1 MAVPAIFDVR
11 VLRGSDYYRDRL
23 RERAGRRAL
32 VQCRRNPTPAGT
44 AFDAIP
50 APGHHRPA
58 IDSDL
63 VRGAREGARSQNPGA
78 RRRGDLGIT
87 TRDLHAGDSQPHL
100 VPEVPFVCGSHA
112 IRTSHA
118 DTPPGSRILAPSHCV
133 LA

>member
-63 VRGAREGARSQNPGA
+63 VRGAKRGVLGVQGVRGVQGQEPESRSEEVWA
-78 RRRGDLGIT
+78 Y
-87 TRDLHAGDSQPHL
+87 L
-100 VPEVPFVCGSHA
+100 VA
-112 IRTSHA
+112 
-118 DTPPGSRILAPSHCV
+118 L
-133 LA
+133 